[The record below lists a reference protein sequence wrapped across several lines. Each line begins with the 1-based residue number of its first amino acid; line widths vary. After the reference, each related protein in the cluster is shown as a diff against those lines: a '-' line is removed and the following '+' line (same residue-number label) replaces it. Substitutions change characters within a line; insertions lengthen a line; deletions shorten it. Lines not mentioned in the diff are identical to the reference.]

1 MKKKQ
6 SLTLVFFTLAI
17 LVSISV
23 ETVQALTISVSGQG
37 LPVAQGAE
45 ATFLAGVSGA
55 VTESFEGLSASNP
68 SVKPLFYVTSVGTF
82 TQITA
87 GHGGAC
93 EATTCPGLTQI
104 L

>member
-6 SLTLVFFTLAI
+6 SLTLVFTLAV

-37 LPVAQGAE
+37 LPVARGAE

-55 VTESFEGLSASNP
+55 VTESFESLTASNP